1 MSPKAAFAIILDT
14 KYTSYARALAY
25 LNRTN
30 LSTRR
35 TELNLSFAKKFLANE
50 KYKNW
55 FCLNKP
61 TEQISKTRSIDTN
74 VLVPVQ
80 ARTKTFLKSPIA
92 YLTRL
97 INEQHSK

>member
-1 MSPKAAFAIILDT
+1 MSA
-14 KYTSYARALAY
+14 
-25 LNRTN
+25 
-30 LSTRR
+30 RR
-35 TELNLSFAKKFLANE
+35 TELNLKFAKKCLAND

-61 TEQISKTRSIDTN
+61 SEQISKTRSTDTN

-80 ARTKTFLKSPIA
+80 ARTKTFLKSPLA

-97 INEQHSK
+97 INEQQTK